1 MFAGKT
7 PDNRGILRTLTDGQR
22 YRRSHDPGRRAGV
35 ALSGYR
41 LRFALLGASLLL
53 VVVNALAP
61 WGYQLAETGI
71 VALQAVLGIAIV
83 VRGFLVA
90 RRVDGPFRWW
100 RLLIAAACLSWLIG
114 ELMWWT
120 GGGSD
125 DGRVAGAQEIVAY
138 LLPAVLIVA
147 GVVVLG
153 RVGTGV
159 GGGATADAPDDPV
172 REHSTVASVLDGVVA
187 ALAFSLLSYIAG
199 YGGLAAAAFPRSNDP
214 NVLLIYSLLQLCAV
228 VAGVYFAILYRPGRP
243 SRANCLL
250 LTGGVM
256 ILAIADR
263 MVAYFRTVGVE
274 NGDLWGGGAFVIGL
288 VLVVYAMAEPT
299 APADTGE
306 RLMDWVQLTLP
317 YAGFTGIAMLYG
329 YQVLIGRQ
337 LDVVLV
343 VGAVTMVLLVAARQI
358 FAMRTQHKLMVR
370 LYDAQR
376 RLAHQLHHDALTGLP
391 NRILFAQRLDEAM
404 RHGRFVLIFLDLDD
418 FKEVND
424 RFGHA
429 AGDELLRAIG
439 QRLKRCVRGTDTLAR
454 IGGDEFAVLL
464 DGQVDELEEAAER
477 LRVGLREPF
486 AVHGSS
492 VRVKASMGVVRPD
505 LDGVA
510 QTSDDLLR
518 QADISMYAGKRLGKD
533 TAVVYQPSSAATIDF
548 ASALRSAGGDAP
560 PGFRLVYQIV
570 VGLPH
575 GDPVAVEA
583 LARWTTPTG
592 IEMSPETFVV
602 AAEAAGM
609 GADLDAL
616 VLDLACREVQQAG
629 LDLDIHVNIG
639 ARRLDNP
646 AFEQQV
652 RQVLARHGLPP
663 GRLVLEITE
672 TLPIVDLAHAA
683 TQINRLNALGVKVAL
698 DDFGAGFNSLTYLHA
713 LPVHIVKLDRALA
726 STDAARDMTLYR
738 SVIGLCHELGLRVIV
753 EGVESVTQRD
763 TVCRAGGRFAQGHL
777 FGRPVPIAELF
788 ASVRV

>member
-1 MFAGKT
+1 M
-7 PDNRGILRTLTDGQR
+7 
-22 YRRSHDPGRRAGV
+22 
-35 ALSGYR
+35 
-41 LRFALLGASLLL
+41 
-53 VVVNALAP
+53 
-61 WGYQLAETGI
+61 
-71 VALQAVLGIAIV
+71 VALQAVLGIVIV

-100 RLLIAAACLSWLIG
+100 RVLIAAACLSWLIG

-125 DGRVAGAQEIVAY
+125 DGRVAGAREIVAY
-138 LLPAVLIVA
+138 LLPAVLIFVA
-147 GVVVLG
+147 VVVLG

-159 GGGATADAPDDPV
+159 GGGGTDDGPDNPV

-199 YGGLAAAAFPRSNDP
+199 YGGLAAAAFPRSNNP
-214 NVLLIYSLLQLCAV
+214 TVLLIYSLLQLCAV

-256 ILAIADR
+256 ILTSADR
-263 MVAYFRTVGVE
+263 MVAYFRTVGVQ

-288 VLVVYAMAEPT
+288 VLVVYAMAEPAPRPT
-299 APADTGE
+299 TPADTGE

-317 YAGFTGIAMLYG
+317 YAGFAGIAMLYG
-329 YQVLIGRQ
+329 YHVLIGQQ

-343 VGAVTMVLLVAARQI
+343 VGAVAMVLLVAARQV
-358 FAMRTQHKLMVR
+358 FAMRTQQKLTVR
-370 LYDAQR
+370 LYDTQR

-404 RHGRFVLIFLDLDD
+404 QHGRFVLIFLDLDD
-418 FKEVND
+418 FKDVND

-439 QRLKRCVRGTDTLAR
+439 QRLKRCVRDTDTLAR
-454 IGGDEFAVLL
+454 IGGDEFAILL
-464 DGQVDELEEAAER
+464 DGHVDELEAAAER
-477 LRVGLREPF
+477 LRVGLRDPF

-492 VRVKASMGVVRPD
+492 VRVKASMGVVRPGM
-505 LDGVA
+505 DGAA
-510 QTSDDLLR
+510 QSSDDLLR

-548 ASALRSAGGDAP
+548 ASALRSADGDAP

-570 VGLPH
+570 VGLP
-575 GDPVAVEA
+575 DTVPVAVEA

-592 IEMSPETFVV
+592 IEMSPETFVA
-602 AAEAAGM
+602 AAEAAGL
-609 GADLDAL
+609 GAALDAL
-616 VLDLACREVQQAG
+616 VLDLACREVRQAG

-652 RQVLARHGLPP
+652 RQVLTRHGLPP

-713 LPVHIVKLDRALA
+713 LPVHIVKLDRGLA

-753 EGVESVTQRD
+753 EGIESVTQRD

-777 FGRPVPIAELF
+777 FGRPVPISELF